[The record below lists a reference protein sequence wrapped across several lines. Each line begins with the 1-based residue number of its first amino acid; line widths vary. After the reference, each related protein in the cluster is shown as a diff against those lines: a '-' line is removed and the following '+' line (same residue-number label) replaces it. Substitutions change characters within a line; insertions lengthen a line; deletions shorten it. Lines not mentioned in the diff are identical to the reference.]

1 MYVYMNLVS
10 HAMTIVQDIEIRRS
24 LSKYTPEYMDCQ
36 ALISLSCIIYRLG
49 FQVFLRKLNISLSQA
64 MGYVM

>member
-10 HAMTIVQDIEIRRS
+10 HAMTIVQDIEIRWS
-24 LSKYTPEYMDCQ
+24 LSQYTPEYKDCQ